1 MLFLYTALSRQPT
14 VQFNGEPDKPM
25 AQHRNM
31 KATTTCSARERML
44 LAARG
49 LILSRGFA
57 GMTVDSVCAQAG
69 VTKGGFFHHFG
80 SKDGLGKAVLGQFW
94 QDVAERQAQ
103 AGFKT
108 APNHLDYVLG
118 YLDHAIEAYQDP
130 VVRQGCMLAIFTMEL
145 SETNPGLY
153 RTSAEYFQIWKAEL
167 VGMFSQLQDELS
179 IADFDAVAWSELF
192 IATLEGALLLSK
204 SSGDV
209 GVIVRA
215 LSLYKKQLLL
225 SLGA

>member
-1 MLFLYTALSRQPT
+1 
-14 VQFNGEPDKPM
+14 M
-25 AQHRNM
+25 AKQHNT
-31 KATTTCSARERML
+31 KATTTYSARERML
-44 LAARG
+44 LAARD

-80 SKDGLGKAVLGQFW
+80 SKDGLGEAVLAQFW
-94 QDVAERQAQ
+94 QDAGERQDK

-108 APNHLDYVLG
+108 ANTHLDYVIG

-130 VVRQGCMLAIFTMEL
+130 QIRQGCMLAIFTMEL
-145 SETNPGLY
+145 SETHPKLFQF
-153 RTSAEYFQIWKAEL
+153 SVAYFQTWRSELLAMFSALQAEL
-167 VGMFSQLQDELS
+167 AL
-179 IADFDAVAWSELF
+179 ADFDAAAWSELF
-192 IATLEGALLLSK
+192 ISTLEGALLLAK

-215 LSLYKKQLLL
+215 LSLYKQQLLNCAGVE
-225 SLGA
+225 SQAKKTCR

>member
-1 MLFLYTALSRQPT
+1 MAKQRNTA
-14 VQFNGEPDKPM
+14 
-25 AQHRNM
+25 
-31 KATTTCSARERML
+31 ATTTCSARERML
-44 LAARG
+44 LAARD

-80 SKDGLGKAVLGQFW
+80 SKDGLGEAVLAQFW
-94 QDVAERQAQ
+94 QDAGKRQDK

-108 APNHLDYVLG
+108 ANTHLDYVIG

-130 VVRQGCMLAIFTMEL
+130 QIRQGCMLAIFTMEL
-145 SETNPGLY
+145 SETHPKLFQC
-153 RTSAEYFQIWKAEL
+153 SVAYFQTWRSELLAMFSALQAEL
-167 VGMFSQLQDELS
+167 AL
-179 IADFDAVAWSELF
+179 ADFDAAAWSELF
-192 IATLEGALLLSK
+192 ISTLEGALLLAK

-215 LSLYKKQLLL
+215 LSLYKQQLLNCVGVE
-225 SLGA
+225 SQAKKTCR

>member
-1 MLFLYTALSRQPT
+1 
-14 VQFNGEPDKPM
+14 
-25 AQHRNM
+25 
-31 KATTTCSARERML
+31 ML
-44 LAARG
+44 LAARD

-80 SKDGLGKAVLGQFW
+80 SKDGLGEAVLAQFW
-94 QDVAERQAQ
+94 QDAGERQDK

-108 APNHLDYVLG
+108 ANTHLDYVIG

-130 VVRQGCMLAIFTMEL
+130 QIRQGCMLAIFTMEL
-145 SETNPGLY
+145 SETHPKLFQF
-153 RTSAEYFQIWKAEL
+153 SVAYFQTWRSELLAMFSALQAEL
-167 VGMFSQLQDELS
+167 ALT
-179 IADFDAVAWSELF
+179 DFDAAAWSELF
-192 IATLEGALLLSK
+192 ISTLEGALLLAK

-215 LSLYKKQLLL
+215 LSLYKQQLLNCAGVE
-225 SLGA
+225 SQAKKTCR